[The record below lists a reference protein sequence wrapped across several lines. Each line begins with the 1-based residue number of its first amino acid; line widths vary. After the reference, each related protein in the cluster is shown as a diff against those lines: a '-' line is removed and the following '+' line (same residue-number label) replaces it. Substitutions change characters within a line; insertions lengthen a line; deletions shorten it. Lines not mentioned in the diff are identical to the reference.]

1 MAVDFLG
8 ALGAGS
14 DIDSQALV
22 DALVAAERQ
31 PKEAALNA
39 KIDKAE
45 VEISAYGEVASAL
58 GTLTT
63 IFERLNDSSE
73 FESAT
78 LSVSG
83 NKTTEG
89 ADAFTASLGS
99 GASVGSSTSI
109 RVTAL
114 AASER
119 WTSTAVEALDTELN
133 NGNAFTI
140 SLSGPVEALLSS
152 NVDPTTDTLTKTGH
166 GFQTGDVLYYED
178 NGSIIGGLTTKT
190 NYHVIRVDDNTFK
203 LALSADDADAG
214 TAIDL
219 TSTGNDSQTFKVN
232 DVVSLGAG
240 SDITDIVTAIN
251 AGTELATASIV
262 DRGSAAGSER
272 YVIALEGESGADNIF
287 TVSTTA
293 SAGVYANFSNTQD
306 AANAEVNVNGVS
318 ILRSSNIINDA
329 IQGVTLNLFGVSASA
344 GTISIGRNTESVE
357 TNIRDLVS
365 AYNIMETSFDE
376 LANPDST
383 ADLGGVFSGDS
394 SFRLIRNSV
403 KSIFLSASSTPTEN
417 YSYLSDIGISFTKS
431 GTLEISDSKLS
442 AALNDNFDEIVT
454 LFSAGTDN
462 QSKFGEADR
471 GIAGD
476 AIVTLDAILAR
487 DGIVLTQADGLE
499 SRVSG
504 YQEKLEDIDRRM
516 TQVRARYL
524 AQFTAMETAIDRM
537 NSMKDYL
544 EQQLSALP
552 FNNKNK

>member
-45 VEISAYGEVASAL
+45 VEISAYGEVAAAL

-119 WTSTAVEALDTELN
+119 WTATAVEALDTELN
-133 NGNAFTI
+133 NGNAFTV

-152 NVDPTTDTLTKTGH
+152 NVDPTTDALTKTSH

-178 NGSIIGGLTTKT
+178 NGSAIGGLTTNT

-251 AGTELATASIV
+251 AGTDLATASIV

-329 IQGVTLNLFGVSASA
+329 IQGVTLNLFGVSAAA

-365 AYNIMETSFDE
+365 AYNIMEASFDE

>member
-251 AGTELATASIV
+251 AGTDLATASIV

-287 TVSTTA
+287 SVSTTA

>member
-45 VEISAYGEVASAL
+45 VEISAYGEVAAAL

-119 WTSTAVEALDTELN
+119 WTATAVEALDTELN
-133 NGNAFTI
+133 NGNAFTV

-152 NVDPTTDTLTKTGH
+152 NVDPTTDALTKTSH

-178 NGSIIGGLTTKT
+178 NGSAIGGLTTNT

-251 AGTELATASIV
+251 AGTDLATASIV

-329 IQGVTLNLFGVSASA
+329 IQGVTLNLFGVSAAA

-442 AALNDNFDEIVT
+442 AALNDNFEEIVT

>member
-45 VEISAYGEVASAL
+45 VEISAYGEVAAAL

-119 WTSTAVEALDTELN
+119 WTATAVEALDTELN
-133 NGNAFTI
+133 NGNAFTV

-152 NVDPTTDTLTKTGH
+152 NVDPTTDALTKTSH

-178 NGSIIGGLTTKT
+178 NGSAIGGLTTNT

-251 AGTELATASIV
+251 AGTDLATASIV

-365 AYNIMETSFDE
+365 AYNIMEASFDE

>member
-133 NGNAFTI
+133 NGNAFTV

-152 NVDPTTDTLTKTGH
+152 NVDPTNDALTKTSH

-178 NGSIIGGLTTKT
+178 NGSAIGGLTTKT

-251 AGTELATASIV
+251 AGTDLATASIV

-357 TNIRDLVS
+357 TDIRDLVS

-442 AALNDNFDEIVT
+442 AALNDNFDEIIT

-552 FNNKNK
+552 FNKKNK